1 MIKKKSLS
9 KEDREAWNNF
19 IKNPTHIYD
28 KDKTKS
34 SKGLNKKVRYKFD
47 LHGFTLNNA
56 NKKIKEIIEFCLEN
70 KFKEILLITGKGSH
84 SKNDQD
90 IFVSKEF
97 GKLKY
102 SVPDYLKSN
111 PDLNKYILSI
121 NEAEL
126 RDGGEGA
133 LVIKLRSIK

>member
-9 KEDREAWNNF
+9 IEDKEAWNNF
-19 IKNPTHIYD
+19 IKNPTQIYD
-28 KDKTKS
+28 KDKNNF
-34 SKGLNKKVRYKFD
+34 SKDLKKERYKFD

-70 KFKEILLITGKGSH
+70 KFKEILLITGKGIH
-84 SKNDQD
+84 SKNDKD

-111 PDLNKYILSI
+111 PELNKYILS
-121 NEAEL
+121 NNDAESK
-126 RDGGEGA
+126 DGGEGA
-133 LVIKLRSIK
+133 LVIKLKSIK

>member
-1 MIKKKSLS
+1 VIKKKSLS
-9 KEDREAWNNF
+9 KEDRDAWNNF

-97 GKLKY
+97 GKLKH